1 MIAGKLITFE
11 GIDGSGKSTQIQ
23 LLEAEFEKL
32 GISYKT
38 FREPGGTKLSEKIR
52 AILLD
57 KENIELYSNAESLL
71 FAAARAQL
79 TAEQIKPALTKG
91 EFVICDRFTDS
102 TIAYQGYGRGLNIN
116 NLELMNT
123 IATDGLIPDI
133 TFILDI
139 DPEKASE
146 RIQTE
151 ATDRMEAAGI
161 DFFKKI
167 RQGYCQIREQN
178 QSRCIVID
186 GEKPQKD
193 ISKEIH
199 HIIMERFKKE
209 LTCNY

>member
-52 AILLD
+52 TILLD

-79 TAEQIKPALTKG
+79 TAEQIKPAITKG

-116 NLELMNT
+116 NLELINT

-139 DPEKASE
+139 DPQKATD
-146 RIQTE
+146 RLKTVNP
-151 ATDRMEAAGI
+151 DRMEATGI
-161 DFFKKI
+161 DFFKNI

-178 QSRCIVID
+178 QSRCIVIN

-199 HIIMERFKKE
+199 HIIMKRFKKE
-209 LTCNY
+209 LTCSY

>member
-52 AILLD
+52 TILLD

-79 TAEQIKPALTKG
+79 TAEQIKPAITKG

-116 NLELMNT
+116 NLELINT

-139 DPEKASE
+139 DPQKATE
-146 RIQTE
+146 RLKTVNP
-151 ATDRMEAAGI
+151 DRMEAAGI
-161 DFFKKI
+161 DIFKII

-178 QSRCIVID
+178 QSRCILIN

-199 HIIMERFKKE
+199 HIIMKRFKKE
-209 LTCNY
+209 LTCSY